1 LWSRWVS
8 GLAAI
13 DGCRGGGRLPA
24 AALRGSRSATSSVS
38 RPCRLLLELRRDP
51 WPARIRDFRHGRV
64 CATPHAPTIGDRWE
78 ASSRCSGSIP
88 CSVREARG
96 RIQKSSEMLPR
107 FGSSADFFGL
117 FTRIASI
124 SRDFRLPFVMSR
136 DMSHRSRLFGWLP
149 HPNFPIWT
157 SSGYARAF
165 MLVSPRQTLPTSSAS
180 TAGQFGA
187 DSTSSNEPRL
197 NAPGT

>member
-1 LWSRWVS
+1 MRAEENPPRACPLLPSLGS
-8 GLAAI
+8 A
-13 DGCRGGGRLPA
+13 DGGSGGG
-24 AALRGSRSATSSVS
+24 GSLGR
-38 RPCRLLLELRRDP
+38 
-51 WPARIRDFRHGRV
+51 GRV
-64 CATPHAPTIGDRWE
+64 SVFVAEFDSAREFGALFDKIRPSSALGDDQDLVIGSLRDRM
-78 ASSRCSGSIP
+78 
-88 CSVREARG
+88 
-96 RIQKSSEMLPR
+96 SSEMLPR

-165 MLVSPRQTLPTSSAS
+165 VLVSARQTLPTSSAS